1 MANERFG
8 VVKFGG
14 VDQTVVG
21 PDLKPGD
28 AAPDFVAVG
37 NDWSD
42 VHPIRASAGKVI
54 VVASILSFETDV
66 CDREV
71 RRFNTE
77 ASGLGQDVHVY
88 VLSMDLPYTQKR
100 WCGAA
105 GVDRVTTVSDS
116 THADFGPRY
125 GCLVKEKRV
134 LRRAMFV
141 VGRDGKV
148 TYADYMAA
156 LGDEPRYDDVLAAVQ
171 KAL

>member
-1 MANERFG
+1 MAIERLG
-8 VVKFGG
+8 IVKFGG

-77 ASGLGQDVHVY
+77 ASGLGPDVHVY

-100 WCGAA
+100 WCGAV

-141 VGRDGKV
+141 IGRDGKV
-148 TYADYMAA
+148 IYADYMAA
-156 LGDEPRYDDVLAAVQ
+156 LGDEPRYDDVLAAVK

>member
-1 MANERFG
+1 MAIERFG
-8 VVKFGG
+8 VIKFGG

-71 RRFNTE
+71 RRFNLE
-77 ASGLGQDVHVY
+77 ASGLGPDVHVC

-156 LGDEPRYDDVLAAVQ
+156 LGDEPRYDDVLAAVK

>member
-1 MANERFG
+1 MAIERFG
-8 VVKFGG
+8 VIKFGG

-28 AAPDFVAVG
+28 PAPDFVAVG

-42 VHPIRASAGKVI
+42 IHPLQASAGKVI
-54 VVASILSFETDV
+54 VLASILSFETDV

-77 ASGLGQDVHVY
+77 ASALGPDVHVY

-141 VGRDGKV
+141 VGRDGKI

-156 LGDEPRYDDVLAAVQ
+156 LGDEPRYDDVLAAV
-171 KAL
+171 KKSL

>member
-1 MANERFG
+1 MAIERFG

-21 PDLKPGD
+21 PELKPGD

-71 RRFNTE
+71 RRFNIE
-77 ASGLGQDVHVY
+77 ASGLGPEVHVY

-156 LGDEPRYDDVLAAVQ
+156 LGDEPRYDDVLAAVK

>member
-1 MANERFG
+1 MAIERFG

-71 RRFNTE
+71 RRFNIE
-77 ASGLGQDVHVY
+77 ASGLGPEVHVY

-156 LGDEPRYDDVLAAVQ
+156 LGDEPRYDDVLAAVK

>member
-1 MANERFG
+1 MAIERFG

-28 AAPDFVAVG
+28 PAPDFVAVG

-71 RRFNTE
+71 RRFNIE
-77 ASGLGQDVHVY
+77 ASGLGPDVHVY

-156 LGDEPRYDDVLAAVQ
+156 LGDEPRYDDVLAAVK
-171 KAL
+171 KAI

>member
-1 MANERFG
+1 MAIERFG
-8 VVKFGG
+8 VIKFGG

-77 ASGLGQDVHVY
+77 ASGLGPDVHVY

-156 LGDEPRYDDVLAAVQ
+156 LGDEPRYDDVLAAVK

>member
-1 MANERFG
+1 MAIERSG

-71 RRFNTE
+71 RRFNLE
-77 ASGLGQDVHVY
+77 ASGLGPDVHVY

-148 TYADYMAA
+148 AYADYMAA
-156 LGDEPRYDDVLAAVQ
+156 LGDEPRYDDVLAAVK